1 MQNILSK
8 IFHTNK
14 TKPANTILKSF
25 IAHFGHPI
33 NVEWHKEKE
42 NFEALFYIED
52 IEHIALFTPDGRVL
66 EKKRNL
72 LLSSAKPEIAIQARN
87 VGEMMNLI
95 EIERDG
101 IINFEII
108 ARDLYFDRFYI
119 LLDNEG
125 NVLDKKKL

>member
-8 IFHTNK
+8 IFHSNK
-14 TKPANTILKSF
+14 TKPANAILKSF
-25 IAHFGHPI
+25 IAHFGNPI

-52 IEHIALFTPDGRVL
+52 MEHIALFSPDGQVL

-72 LLSSAKPEIAIQARN
+72 LLSSAKSEIAIQAQS

-95 EIERDG
+95 EIERNG
-101 IINFEII
+101 ILFYEII
-108 ARDLYFDRFYI
+108 ARDLYLDRFYI
-119 LLDNEG
+119 LLDKEG

>member
-14 TKPANTILKSF
+14 TKPAKAILKSF
-25 IAHFGHPI
+25 IAHFGHSI
-33 NVEWHKEKE
+33 NVEWHNEKE

-52 IEHIALFTPDGRVL
+52 MEHIALFSPEGHML

-72 LLSSAKPEIAIQARN
+72 LLSSAKPEIAIQTQN

-101 IINFEII
+101 MIYFEII
-108 ARDLYFDRFYI
+108 ARDLYLDRYYI
-119 LLDNEG
+119 LLDYNG
-125 NVLDKKKL
+125 NVLDKRKL

>member
-1 MQNILSK
+1 MQNIISK
-8 IFHTNK
+8 IFHANK
-14 TKPANTILKSF
+14 TKPAKAILKSF
-25 IAHFGHPI
+25 IVNFGHTL

-42 NFEALFYIED
+42 NFEALFYID
-52 IEHIALFTPDGRVL
+52 DMEHIALFSPDGQII

-72 LLSSAKPEIAIQARN
+72 LLSSGKPEIAIQASK

-101 IINFEII
+101 VIFFEVI
-108 ARDLYFDRFYI
+108 ARDLYLDRYYI

-125 NVLDKKKL
+125 KVLDKKKL

>member
-8 IFHTNK
+8 FFHTNK
-14 TKPANTILKSF
+14 IKPTKEVLKSF
-25 IAHFGHPI
+25 VASFGQSI

-42 NFEALFYIED
+42 NYEALFYID
-52 IEHIALFTPDGRVL
+52 DMEHIALFSPDGHFL

-72 LLSSAKPEIAIQARN
+72 LLSSANPEIEMQARN

-101 IINFEII
+101 KLFYEII
-108 ARDLYFDRFYI
+108 ARDLYLDRYYI
-119 LLDNEG
+119 LLDNAG

>member
-8 IFHTNK
+8 IFHTNR
-14 TKPANTILKSF
+14 TKPANAILKSF
-25 IAHFGHPI
+25 VAHFGQSI

-42 NFEALFYIED
+42 NYEALFYIED
-52 IEHIALFTPDGRVL
+52 MEHIALFSPNGQIIV
-66 EKKRNL
+66 KKRNL
-72 LLSSAKPEIAIQARN
+72 LLSSAKPEIAMQAQN

-101 IINFEII
+101 IIFFEII
-108 ARDLYFDRFYI
+108 ARDLYLDRYYI